1 MIKLTGSLGQERSVS
16 AEKKEDSR
24 RTQSTQRTQRTQR
37 QMGEMAGPIS
47 PCGYPLLIP
56 ILKLDGC
63 TRIQMHILVTQL
75 LVFVIYLSY
84 DAEKW

>member
-1 MIKLTGSLGQERSVS
+1 
-16 AEKKEDSR
+16 
-24 RTQSTQRTQRTQR
+24 
-37 QMGEMAGPIS
+37 MGEMAGPIS

-84 DAEKW
+84 DAEKWWAQVNHLQTHHVVIYFALSQQGH